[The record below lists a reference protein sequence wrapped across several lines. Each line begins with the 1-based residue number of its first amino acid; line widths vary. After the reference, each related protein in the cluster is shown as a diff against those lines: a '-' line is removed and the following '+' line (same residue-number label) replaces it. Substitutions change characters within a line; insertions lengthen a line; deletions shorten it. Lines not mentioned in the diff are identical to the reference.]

1 MAQKSIRYFQSLAQ
15 RTSITA
21 LFSVALVLM
30 LLGVLGF
37 ASIHARSAVLVLKEN
52 FMMDIFFK
60 NSASSQEI
68 QDFIITVKGMPSTK
82 KIHYVSREEAA
93 KRLDGVEVESDFI
106 EVLGDNPLLRS
117 CDLYVKAPYADQKHL
132 SDIRRLIIANP
143 IVDEVSYKLPALDQ
157 FNENVITLGLAL
169 LIFAGIILVISVILI
184 NNSVK
189 LSLFAQRFNIKT
201 MQLVG
206 ATHGFIR
213 KPFIRNAVIQGGI
226 SAFIACALVAC
237 LMEIIP
243 HYKPEF
249 EEIKDWNNT
258 LLLFA
263 FLFIFGITITTL
275 STVISVGKYLRLK
288 MDQLYD

>member
-1 MAQKSIRYFQSLAQ
+1 MAQKSIRYFQLLAQ

-30 LLGVLGF
+30 LVGVLGF

-60 NSASSQEI
+60 NSASSEEI
-68 QDFIITVKGMPSTK
+68 KEAINTIRSMPSTK
-82 KIHYVSREEAA
+82 NIHYVSREEAA

-117 CDLYVKAPYADQKHL
+117 CDLYVKAPFADQEHL
-132 SDIRRLIIANP
+132 AEIRRVIVANP
-143 IVDEVSYKLPALDQ
+143 IVDEVSYKLPALEQ
-157 FNENVITLGLAL
+157 FNENVVTLGLAL
-169 LIFAGIILVISVILI
+169 LVFAGIILVISIILI

-206 ATHGFIR
+206 ATHGFILR
-213 KPFIRNAVIQGGI
+213 PFLRNAIIQGL
-226 SAFIACALVAC
+226 IAAILACGLVAVVMVM
-237 LMEIIP
+237 LP
-243 HYKPEF
+243 QYKPEF
-249 EEIKDWNNT
+249 NEIKDWNNT
-258 LLLFA
+258 I
-263 FLFIFGITITTL
+263 FLFGFLLIFGVIITTL
-275 STVISVGKYLRLK
+275 STFISVNKYLRLK

>member
-30 LLGVLGF
+30 LVGVLGF

-68 QDFIITVKGMPSTK
+68 KEVMNSIQAMPSTK
-82 KIHYVSREEAA
+82 KLHYVSREEAA

-117 CDLYVKAPYADQKHL
+117 CDLYVKAPFADQQHL
-132 SDIRRLIIANP
+132 AEIRRVIMANP
-143 IVDEVSYKLPALDQ
+143 IVDEVSYKLPALEQ
-157 FNENVITLGLAL
+157 FNENIMTLGLAL
-169 LIFAGIILVISVILI
+169 LAFAGIILVISIILI

-213 KPFIRNAVIQGGI
+213 KPFLKNAIIQG
-226 SAFIACALVAC
+226 FIAALLACGLVAA
-237 LMEIIP
+237 LMIILP
-243 HYKPEF
+243 KTKPEF
-249 EEIKDWNNT
+249 DEIKDWNNT
-258 LLLFA
+258 FFLFA
-263 FLFIFGITITTL
+263 FLFIFGIIITTL
-275 STVISVGKYLRLK
+275 STFLSVNKYLRLK

>member
-30 LLGVLGF
+30 LVGVLGF

-68 QDFIITVKGMPSTK
+68 KDAMIIIQSMPSTK
-82 KIHYVSREEAA
+82 KLHYVSREEAA

-117 CDLYVKAPYADQKHL
+117 CDLYVKAPFADQEHL
-132 SDIRRLIIANP
+132 AEIRRNIVANP
-143 IVDEVSYKLPALDQ
+143 IVDEVSYKLPALEQ
-157 FNENVITLGLAL
+157 FNENIMTLGLAL
-169 LIFAGIILVISVILI
+169 LAFAGIILIISIILI

-213 KPFIRNAVIQGGI
+213 KPFLKNAVIQG
-226 SAFIACALVAC
+226 FIAALLACGLVAA
-237 LMEIIP
+237 LMVILP
-243 HYKPEF
+243 KTKPEF
-249 EEIKDWNNT
+249 NEIKDWNNT
-258 LLLFA
+258 LFLFA
-263 FLFIFGITITTL
+263 FLFIFGIIITTL
-275 STVISVGKYLRLK
+275 STFISVNKYLRLK

>member
-30 LLGVLGF
+30 LVGVLGF

-68 QDFIITVKGMPSTK
+68 KEVMNSIQAMPSTK
-82 KIHYVSREEAA
+82 KLHYVSREEAA

-117 CDLYVKAPYADQKHL
+117 CDLYVKAPFADQQHL
-132 SDIRRLIIANP
+132 AEIRRVIMANP
-143 IVDEVSYKLPALDQ
+143 IVDEVSYKLPALEQ
-157 FNENVITLGLAL
+157 FNENIMTLGLAL
-169 LIFAGIILVISVILI
+169 LAFAGIILIISIILI

-206 ATHGFIR
+206 ATHGLIR
-213 KPFIRNAVIQGGI
+213 KPFLKNAIIQG
-226 SAFIACALVAC
+226 FIAALLACGLVVA
-237 LMEIIP
+237 LMIILP
-243 HYKPEF
+243 KTKPEF
-249 EEIKDWNNT
+249 NEIKDWNNT
-258 LLLFA
+258 FLLFA
-263 FLFIFGITITTL
+263 FLFIFGIIITTFSTFL
-275 STVISVGKYLRLK
+275 SVNKYLRLK

>member
-30 LLGVLGF
+30 LVGVLGF

-68 QDFIITVKGMPSTK
+68 KDVMNSIQAMPSTK
-82 KIHYVSREEAA
+82 KLHYVSREEAA

-117 CDLYVKAPYADQKHL
+117 CDLYVKAPFADQQHL
-132 SDIRRLIIANP
+132 AEIRRVIMANP
-143 IVDEVSYKLPALDQ
+143 IVDEVSYKLPALEQ
-157 FNENVITLGLAL
+157 FNENIMTLGLAL
-169 LIFAGIILVISVILI
+169 LAFAGIILVISIILI

-213 KPFIRNAVIQGGI
+213 KPFLKNAIIQG
-226 SAFIACALVAC
+226 FIAALLACGLVAA
-237 LMEIIP
+237 LMIILP
-243 HYKPEF
+243 KTKPEF
-249 EEIKDWNNT
+249 NEIKDWNNT
-258 LLLFA
+258 FFLFA
-263 FLFIFGITITTL
+263 FLFIFGIIITTL
-275 STVISVGKYLRLK
+275 STFLSVNKYLRLK

>member
-30 LLGVLGF
+30 LVGVLGF

-68 QDFIITVKGMPSTK
+68 KEVMNSIQAMPSTK
-82 KIHYVSREEAA
+82 KLHYVSREEAA

-117 CDLYVKAPYADQKHL
+117 CDLYVKAPFADQQHL
-132 SDIRRLIIANP
+132 AEIRRVIMANP
-143 IVDEVSYKLPALDQ
+143 IVDEVSYKLPALEQ
-157 FNENVITLGLAL
+157 FNENIMTLGLAL
-169 LIFAGIILVISVILI
+169 LAFAGIILVISIILI

-213 KPFIRNAVIQGGI
+213 KPFLKNAIIQG
-226 SAFIACALVAC
+226 FIAALLACGLVAV
-237 LMEIIP
+237 LMIILP
-243 HYKPEF
+243 KTKPEF
-249 EEIKDWNNT
+249 NEIKDWNNT
-258 LLLFA
+258 FLLFA
-263 FLFIFGITITTL
+263 FLFIFGIIITTL
-275 STVISVGKYLRLK
+275 STFLSVNKYLRLK

>member
-30 LLGVLGF
+30 LVGVLGF

-60 NSASSQEI
+60 NSASSEEI
-68 QDFIITVKGMPSTK
+68 KEMMQTIKAMQSTK
-82 KIHYVSREEAA
+82 KLHYVSREEAA

-117 CDLYVKAPYADQKHL
+117 CDLYVKAPFADQEHL
-132 SDIRRLIIANP
+132 AEIRREIVANP
-143 IVDEVSYKLPALDQ
+143 IVEEVSYKLPALEQ
-157 FNENVITLGLAL
+157 FNINVITLGMFL
-169 LIFAGIILVISVILI
+169 LVFAGIILIISIILI

-213 KPFIRNAVIQGGI
+213 MPFLKNAIIQGM
-226 SAFIACALVAC
+226 IAALLASGLVAG
-237 LMEIIP
+237 LMFILP
-243 HYKPEF
+243 NYKPEF
-249 EEIKDWNNT
+249 NEIKDWNSIFI
-258 LLLFA
+258 LFA
-263 FLFIFGITITTL
+263 FLFLFGIIITTL
-275 STVISVGKYLRLK
+275 STFLSVNKYLRLK

>member
-30 LLGVLGF
+30 LVGVLGF

-68 QDFIITVKGMPSTK
+68 KEVMNSIQAMPSTK
-82 KIHYVSREEAA
+82 KLHYVSREEAA

-117 CDLYVKAPYADQKHL
+117 CDLYVKAPFADQQHL
-132 SDIRRLIIANP
+132 AEIRRMIMANP
-143 IVDEVSYKLPALDQ
+143 IVDEVSYKLPALEQ
-157 FNENVITLGLAL
+157 FNENIMTLGLAL
-169 LIFAGIILVISVILI
+169 LAFAGIILVISIILI

-213 KPFIRNAVIQGGI
+213 KPFLKNAIIQG
-226 SAFIACALVAC
+226 FIAALLACGLVAA
-237 LMEIIP
+237 LMIILP
-243 HYKPEF
+243 KTKPEF
-249 EEIKDWNNT
+249 NEIKDWNNT
-258 LLLFA
+258 FLLFA
-263 FLFIFGITITTL
+263 FLFIFGIIITTL
-275 STVISVGKYLRLK
+275 STFLSVNKYLRLK

>member
-30 LLGVLGF
+30 LVGVLGF

-68 QDFIITVKGMPSTK
+68 KEVMNSIQAMPSTK
-82 KIHYVSREEAA
+82 KLHYVSREEAA

-117 CDLYVKAPYADQKHL
+117 CDLYVKAPFADQQHL
-132 SDIRRLIIANP
+132 AEIRRVIMANP
-143 IVDEVSYKLPALDQ
+143 IVDEVSYKLPALEQ
-157 FNENVITLGLAL
+157 FNENIMTLGLAL
-169 LIFAGIILVISVILI
+169 LAFAGIILVISIILI

-213 KPFIRNAVIQGGI
+213 KPFLKNAIIQG
-226 SAFIACALVAC
+226 FIAALLACGLVAA
-237 LMEIIP
+237 LMIILP
-243 HYKPEF
+243 KTKPEF
-249 EEIKDWNNT
+249 NEIKDWNNT
-258 LLLFA
+258 LFLFA
-263 FLFIFGITITTL
+263 FLFIFGIIITTL
-275 STVISVGKYLRLK
+275 STFLSVNKYLRLK

>member
-30 LLGVLGF
+30 LVGVLGF

-68 QDFIITVKGMPSTK
+68 KEVMNSIQAMPSTK
-82 KIHYVSREEAA
+82 KLHYVSREEAA

-117 CDLYVKAPYADQKHL
+117 CDLYVKAPFADQQHL
-132 SDIRRLIIANP
+132 AEIRRVIMANP
-143 IVDEVSYKLPALDQ
+143 IVDEVSYKLPALEQ
-157 FNENVITLGLAL
+157 FNENIMTLGLAL
-169 LIFAGIILVISVILI
+169 LAFAGIILIISIILI

-213 KPFIRNAVIQGGI
+213 KPFLKNAIIQG
-226 SAFIACALVAC
+226 FIAALLACGLVAA
-237 LMEIIP
+237 LMIILP
-243 HYKPEF
+243 KTKPEF
-249 EEIKDWNNT
+249 NEIKDWNNT
-258 LLLFA
+258 FLLFA
-263 FLFIFGITITTL
+263 FLFIFGIIITTL
-275 STVISVGKYLRLK
+275 STFLSVNKYLRLK

>member
-30 LLGVLGF
+30 LVGVLGF

-68 QDFIITVKGMPSTK
+68 KDAMISIQAMPSTK
-82 KIHYVSREEAA
+82 KLHYVSREEAA

-117 CDLYVKAPYADQKHL
+117 CDLYVKAPFADQEHL
-132 SDIRRLIIANP
+132 AEIRRNIVANP
-143 IVDEVSYKLPALDQ
+143 IVDEVSYKLPALEQ
-157 FNENVITLGLAL
+157 FNENIMTLGLAL
-169 LIFAGIILVISVILI
+169 LAFAGIILIISIILI

-213 KPFIRNAVIQGGI
+213 KPFLKNALIQG
-226 SAFIACALVAC
+226 FIAALLACGLVAA
-237 LMEIIP
+237 LMVILP
-243 HYKPEF
+243 NTKPEF
-249 EEIKDWNNT
+249 NEIKDWNNT
-258 LLLFA
+258 LFLFA
-263 FLFIFGITITTL
+263 FLFIFGIIITTL
-275 STVISVGKYLRLK
+275 STFISVNKYLRLK

>member
-30 LLGVLGF
+30 LVGVLGF

-68 QDFIITVKGMPSTK
+68 KEVMNSIQAMPSTK
-82 KIHYVSREEAA
+82 KLHYVSREEAA

-117 CDLYVKAPYADQKHL
+117 CDLYVKAPFADQQHL
-132 SDIRRLIIANP
+132 AEIRRVIMANP
-143 IVDEVSYKLPALDQ
+143 IVDEVSYKLPALEQ
-157 FNENVITLGLAL
+157 FNENIMTLGLAL
-169 LIFAGIILVISVILI
+169 LAFAGIILVISIILI

-213 KPFIRNAVIQGGI
+213 KPFLKNAIIQG
-226 SAFIACALVAC
+226 FIAALLACGLVAA
-237 LMEIIP
+237 LMIILP
-243 HYKPEF
+243 KTKPEF
-249 EEIKDWNNT
+249 NEIKDWNNT
-258 LLLFA
+258 FLLFA
-263 FLFIFGITITTL
+263 FLFIFGIIITTL
-275 STVISVGKYLRLK
+275 STFLSVNKYLRLK

>member
-30 LLGVLGF
+30 LVGVLGF

-68 QDFIITVKGMPSTK
+68 KEVMNSIQAMPSTK
-82 KIHYVSREEAA
+82 KLHYVSREEAA

-117 CDLYVKAPYADQKHL
+117 CDLYVKAPFADQQHL
-132 SDIRRLIIANP
+132 AEIRRMIMANP
-143 IVDEVSYKLPALDQ
+143 IVDEVSYKLPALEQ
-157 FNENVITLGLAL
+157 FNENIMTLGLAL
-169 LIFAGIILVISVILI
+169 LAFAGIILVISIILI

-213 KPFIRNAVIQGGI
+213 KPFLKNAIIQG
-226 SAFIACALVAC
+226 FIAALLACGLVAA
-237 LMEIIP
+237 LMIILP
-243 HYKPEF
+243 KTKPEF
-249 EEIKDWNNT
+249 NEIKDWNNT
-258 LLLFA
+258 FFLFA
-263 FLFIFGITITTL
+263 FLFIFGIIITTL
-275 STVISVGKYLRLK
+275 STFLSVNKYLRLK

>member
-1 MAQKSIRYFQSLAQ
+1 M
-15 RTSITA
+15 
-21 LFSVALVLM
+21 LV
-30 LLGVLGF
+30 GVLGF

-68 QDFIITVKGMPSTK
+68 KDAMISIQAMPSTK
-82 KIHYVSREEAA
+82 KLHYVSREEAA

-117 CDLYVKAPYADQKHL
+117 CDLYVKAHFADQEHL
-132 SDIRRLIIANP
+132 AEIRRNIVANP
-143 IVDEVSYKLPALDQ
+143 IVDEVSYKLPALEQ
-157 FNENVITLGLAL
+157 FNENIMTLGLAL
-169 LIFAGIILVISVILI
+169 LAFAGIILIISIILI

-213 KPFIRNAVIQGGI
+213 KPFLKNALIQG
-226 SAFIACALVAC
+226 FIAALLACGLVAA
-237 LMEIIP
+237 LMVILP
-243 HYKPEF
+243 KTKPEF
-249 EEIKDWNNT
+249 NEIKDWNNT
-258 LLLFA
+258 LFLFA
-263 FLFIFGITITTL
+263 FLFIFGIIITTL
-275 STVISVGKYLRLK
+275 STFISVNKYLRLK

>member
-30 LLGVLGF
+30 LVGVLGF

-68 QDFIITVKGMPSTK
+68 KDAMIIIQSMPSTK
-82 KIHYVSREEAA
+82 KLHYVSREEAA

-117 CDLYVKAPYADQKHL
+117 CDLYVKAPFADQEHL
-132 SDIRRLIIANP
+132 AEIRRNIVANP
-143 IVDEVSYKLPALDQ
+143 IVDEVSYKLPALEQ
-157 FNENVITLGLAL
+157 FNKNIMTLGLAL
-169 LIFAGIILVISVILI
+169 LAFAGIILIISIILI

-213 KPFIRNAVIQGGI
+213 KPFLKNALIQG
-226 SAFIACALVAC
+226 FIAALLACGLVAA
-237 LMEIIP
+237 LMVILP
-243 HYKPEF
+243 KTKPEF
-249 EEIKDWNNT
+249 NEIKDWNNT
-258 LLLFA
+258 LFLFA
-263 FLFIFGITITTL
+263 FLFIFGIIITTL
-275 STVISVGKYLRLK
+275 STFISVNKYLRLK

>member
-30 LLGVLGF
+30 LVGVLGF

-68 QDFIITVKGMPSTK
+68 KEVMNSIQAMPSTK
-82 KIHYVSREEAA
+82 KLHYVSREEAA
-93 KRLDGVEVESDFI
+93 KRLDGVEVESAFI

-117 CDLYVKAPYADQKHL
+117 CDLYVKAPFADQQHL
-132 SDIRRLIIANP
+132 AEIRRVIMANP
-143 IVDEVSYKLPALDQ
+143 IVDEVSYKLPALEQ
-157 FNENVITLGLAL
+157 FNENIMTLGLAL
-169 LIFAGIILVISVILI
+169 LAFAGIILVISIILI

-213 KPFIRNAVIQGGI
+213 KPFLKNAIIQG
-226 SAFIACALVAC
+226 FIAALLACGLVAA
-237 LMEIIP
+237 LMIILP
-243 HYKPEF
+243 KTKPEF
-249 EEIKDWNNT
+249 NEIKDWNNT
-258 LLLFA
+258 FFLFA
-263 FLFIFGITITTL
+263 FLFIFGIIITTL
-275 STVISVGKYLRLK
+275 STFLSVNKYLRLK

>member
-30 LLGVLGF
+30 LVGVLGF

-68 QDFIITVKGMPSTK
+68 KEVMSSIQAMPSTK
-82 KIHYVSREEAA
+82 KLHYVSREEAA

-117 CDLYVKAPYADQKHL
+117 CDLYVKAPFADQQHL
-132 SDIRRLIIANP
+132 AEIRRVIMANP
-143 IVDEVSYKLPALDQ
+143 IVDEVSYKLPALEQ
-157 FNENVITLGLAL
+157 FNENIMTLGLAL
-169 LIFAGIILVISVILI
+169 LAFAGIILIISIILI

-213 KPFIRNAVIQGGI
+213 KPFLKNAIIQG
-226 SAFIACALVAC
+226 FIAALLACGLVAA
-237 LMEIIP
+237 LMIILP
-243 HYKPEF
+243 KTKPEF
-249 EEIKDWNNT
+249 NEIKDWNNT
-258 LLLFA
+258 FLLFA
-263 FLFIFGITITTL
+263 FLFIFGIIITTL
-275 STVISVGKYLRLK
+275 STFLSVNKYLRLK

>member
-30 LLGVLGF
+30 LVGVLGF

-68 QDFIITVKGMPSTK
+68 KDAMISIQAMPSTK
-82 KIHYVSREEAA
+82 KLHYVSREEAA

-117 CDLYVKAPYADQKHL
+117 CDLYVKAPFADQEHL
-132 SDIRRLIIANP
+132 AEIRRNIVANP
-143 IVDEVSYKLPALDQ
+143 IVDEVSYKLPALEQ
-157 FNENVITLGLAL
+157 FNENIMTLGLAL
-169 LIFAGIILVISVILI
+169 LAFAGIILIISIILI

-213 KPFIRNAVIQGGI
+213 KPFLKNALIQG
-226 SAFIACALVAC
+226 FIAALLACVLVAA
-237 LMEIIP
+237 LMVILP
-243 HYKPEF
+243 KTKPEF
-249 EEIKDWNNT
+249 NEIKDWNNT
-258 LLLFA
+258 LFLFA
-263 FLFIFGITITTL
+263 FLFIFGIIITTL
-275 STVISVGKYLRLK
+275 STFISVNKYLRLK